1 MKNYLISCAFVVICA
16 NVQNSLAQDSILKCS
31 PTAYIEKYKDAAI
44 ADMKK
49 YGVPASIT
57 LAQGLFESDCGN
69 SDLAKLANNHFGI
82 KCHKEWKGETF
93 IQDDETANE
102 CFRKYPHAQASFDDH
117 SDFLRSRDRYKTL
130 FDLDVKDY
138 KGWAK
143 GLKAAGYATNPN
155 YAERLIK
162 LIETYQLYIY
172 DGTTMIA
179 GQPVTIDPITNN
191 PITNNQSINTPITN
205 NPITNSQSTNN
216 PITNQLIINHNNIKA
231 TKVQRGDSWYKL
243 AKQNQMELRDLLRY
257 NDAQAHDIL
266 KVDEIIYLAYKHRH
280 ADEEVHQVKKG
291 DTLRSISQLYG
302 VRLKRLMK
310 FNKLPAN
317 PVLKEG
323 DAIKLR

>member
-1 MKNYLISCAFVVICA
+1 MKNYFIGWAYVFICFNLQNVV
-16 NVQNSLAQDSILKCS
+16 AQDSILKCS

-69 SDLAKLANNHFGI
+69 SDLAKIANNHFGI

-93 IQDDETANE
+93 IQDDEMPNE

-130 FDLDVKDY
+130 FDLDVTDY

-162 LIETYQLYIY
+162 LIETYQLYVY
-172 DGTTMIA
+172 DGTTAIA

-191 PITNNQSINTPITN
+191 P
-205 NPITNSQSTNN
+205 STNN
-216 PITNQLIINHNNIKA
+216 PIANSQTSYNTFTTNQIINHNNIKA

-243 AKQNQMELRDLLRY
+243 AKQNKMELRDLLRY
-257 NDAQAHDIL
+257 NDAQANDIL
-266 KVDEIIYLAYKHRH
+266 KVDEIIYLAFKHRH

-310 FNKLPAN
+310 FNKLPSN
-317 PVLKEG
+317 PILKEG